1 MPRELNWIDGGV
13 RVQERVCEE
22 CENPISVGRGQC
34 ELCNVGPCCVRF
46 VREGYCEHC
55 AELDENVCVIQP
67 CSSRRYPVRRCGAN
81 ELAMGVELE
90 IECKNGDQES
100 VAELIHRSFKD
111 YLLLKQDGSLR
122 NGIELVTGQLSLLQ
136 HQMLWPRVSSLL
148 RTMRGVSSWRSGR
161 CGQHVHLSRNHFS
174 ELQIAKY
181 SFFLNHRNTR
191 YFIDEIAGRKRSDYA
206 RYNPKTAMKKCQFNE
221 SRYAALNT
229 SNSAT
234 IEVRIF
240 RGTLSSHAVANIEFC
255 HSLATWIVETMPSIS
270 ECSSPE
276 IFLNWAKSASQKNQY
291 KHFLTYLKKR
301 GI

>member
-1 MPRELNWIDGGV
+1 MPV
-13 RVQERVCEE
+13 MERWCE
-22 CENPISVGRGQC
+22 QC
-34 ELCNVGPCCVRF
+34 GTTMESSSRQCLGCNIGTCCGEF
-46 VREGYCEHC
+46 GSNSDYCNGC
-55 AELDENVCVIQP
+55 TSCVSFIQP
-67 CSSRRYPVRRCGAN
+67 CSSRRYPIRRCPPH

-90 IECKNGDQES
+90 IECKNGDQEE
-100 VAELIHRSFKD
+100 VAGVIHRSFKD

-122 NGIELVTGQLSLLQ
+122 CGIELVTGQLSLLE
-136 HQMLWPRVSSLL
+136 HQKLWPRVSSLL
-148 RTMRGVSSWRSGR
+148 RTLSGVSSWRSGR

-229 SNSAT
+229 SNTAT

-240 RGTLSSHAVANIEFC
+240 RGTLSTHAVANIEFC
-255 HSLATWIVETMPSIS
+255 HSLATWITETMPSIS
-270 ECSSPE
+270 QCSSPE
-276 IFLNWAKSASQKNQY
+276 IFLNWAKNAPQKNQY